1 MHVTR
6 EMDSAWWSLF
16 DPDTPNDVI
25 LRSVLAGRCPGLAY
39 LDRPRNPAQAV
50 VRAHGGKAF
59 ASRGVTEPFLQW
71 AVDQA
76 SRLGWTALADTGVP
90 ESVRSRGRVV
100 DRACFEDCDLE
111 SETLRT
117 LRDGLP
123 RDFEMRPLD
132 RELLERCH
140 HALRELPGEYGDH
153 LDSYFDFGYGVCLLQ
168 GGEVACE
175 AYAGFV
181 ADGRMEAIAGTIE
194 SLRGQGLASIAS
206 AYLAEEARVRG
217 HAFTWNCLADNVG
230 SLKVARRLGFRTE
243 RSYREIYYES

>member
-25 LRSVLAGRCPGLAY
+25 LRSVLAGRCPGHAY
-39 LDRPRNPAQAV
+39 LDRPRNLAQAV

-59 ASRGVTEPFLQW
+59 ASRGVTEPFLHR
-71 AVDQA
+71 AVDRA
-76 SRLGWTALADTGVP
+76 SRLGWTALADTELP
-90 ESVRSRGRVV
+90 ESVRGRGRVV
-100 DRACFEDCDLE
+100 DRARFDDCDLA
-111 SETLRT
+111 SEALRT
-117 LRDGLP
+117 LREGLP
-123 RDFEMRPLD
+123 SDVEVRALD

-140 HALRELPGEYGDH
+140 HAMRELPGEYGDR

-168 GGEVACE
+168 GSEVACE

-181 ADGRMEAIAGTIE
+181 ADGRMEAIVGTVE
-194 SLRGQGLASIAS
+194 ELRGRGLASIAS
-206 AYLAEEARVRG
+206 ALLAEEARKRG

-230 SLKVARRLGFRTE
+230 SLKVARRLAFRSE
-243 RSYREIYYES
+243 RPYREIYF

>member
-1 MHVTR
+1 MRVTR

-16 DPDTPNDVI
+16 DPNTPNDVI

-39 LDRPRNPAQAV
+39 LDRPRNPTQAV

-59 ASRGVTEPFLQW
+59 ASSGVTEPFLQW
-71 AVDQA
+71 AVAQA
-76 SRLGWTALADTGVP
+76 SKLGWTALADTELP

-100 DRACFEDCDLE
+100 DRTRFDDCDLAGDA
-111 SETLRT
+111 LRT
-117 LRDGLP
+117 LRKGLP
-123 RDFEMRPLD
+123 PDVEMRSLD
-132 RELLERCH
+132 RELLKRCH
-140 HALRELPGEYGDH
+140 HARRELPGEYGDR

-181 ADGRMEAIAGTIE
+181 ADGRMEAIAGTVE
-194 SLRGQGLASIAS
+194 ELRGRGLASIAS
-206 AYLAEEARVRG
+206 AFLAEEARNRG
-217 HAFTWNCLADNVG
+217 HAFTWSCLADNVG

-243 RSYREIYYES
+243 RSYREIYF